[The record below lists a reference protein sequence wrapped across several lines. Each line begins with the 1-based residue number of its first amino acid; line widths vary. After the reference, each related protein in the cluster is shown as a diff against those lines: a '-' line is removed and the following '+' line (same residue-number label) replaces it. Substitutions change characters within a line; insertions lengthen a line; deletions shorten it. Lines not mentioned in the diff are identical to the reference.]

1 MGWRLQ
7 KEGRK
12 ETKRGMEKAKEFQK
26 NIYFCFISYAK
37 AFVWITVNCGKF

>member
-12 ETKRGMEKAKEFQK
+12 ETKRGWAIPLYLEVA
-26 NIYFCFISYAK
+26 
-37 AFVWITVNCGKF
+37 TRGR